1 MIVIDI
7 DFGGN
12 VNDFGGNVKIVY
24 IIKDGNKDGK
34 FKIDRNIGIIYVVDD
49 FNMFSKY

>member
-7 DFGGN
+7 DL
-12 VNDFGGNVKIVY
+12 DGNVKIVY